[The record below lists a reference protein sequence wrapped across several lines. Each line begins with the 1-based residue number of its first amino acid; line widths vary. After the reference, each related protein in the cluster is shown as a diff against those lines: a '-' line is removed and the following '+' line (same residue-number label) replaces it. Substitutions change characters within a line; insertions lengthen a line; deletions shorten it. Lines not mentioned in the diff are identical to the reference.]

1 MNGKRHQRQKKY
13 SSSVSSRQ
21 REGGSLPC
29 NVNVST
35 SLPSANDHPFLNE
48 YKKNQKQVKIEI
60 KNDDTVIDMGDD
72 GETMHLLAH
81 DSLAQANI

>member
-1 MNGKRHQRQKKY
+1 M
-13 SSSVSSRQ
+13 
-21 REGGSLPC
+21 PC

-48 YKKNQKQVKIEI
+48 YKKSQKQVKMEM

-81 DSLAQANI
+81 DSLKQANTYLIILYRIANNSNIMYF